1 MPGIVGEEGDCER
14 RTKSDGS
21 EQWNAPI
28 VFNTSVVADDSKQQ
42 CNDRGMS
49 DGIDFS
55 ELKACGDKHSRQHRC
70 SVAPNQRTPKQ
81 CNVQR
86 EFEETGYAHIESAPK
101 PQTHT

>member
-49 DGIDFS
+49 DRIDFS
-55 ELKACGDKHSRQHRC
+55 ELKPCGDKHSRQHRC
-70 SVAPNQRTPKQ
+70 SVAPNQRSPTQSKRH
-81 CNVQR
+81 R
-86 EFEETGYAHIESAPK
+86 EFDNTPSPPTHSPAK
-101 PQTHT
+101 PQT